1 MNLSTL
7 KLNNL
12 LNAEQEYYK
21 NVTTAT
27 INYDKLLAADPK
39 VKQLNATLTALK
51 K

>member
-1 MNLSTL
+1 M

-12 LNAEQEYYK
+12 LNAEQELYK

-27 INYDKLLAADPK
+27 NNYDNFLAADPEI
-39 VKQLNATLTALK
+39 KQLNATLTAIK